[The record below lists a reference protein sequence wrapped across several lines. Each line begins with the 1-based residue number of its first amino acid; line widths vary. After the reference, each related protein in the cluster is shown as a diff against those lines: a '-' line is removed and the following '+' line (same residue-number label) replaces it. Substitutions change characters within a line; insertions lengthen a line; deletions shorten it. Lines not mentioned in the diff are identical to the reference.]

1 MSQAY
6 NLSQL
11 ANNLNTAGQLDATD
25 GLVGAVPPANGGTG
39 LATYTVGDI
48 IYATAAT
55 TLAKLAD
62 VATGNVLLSGGV
74 GVAPGYGK
82 VTLTTHVTGVLAVA
96 NGGTGAA
103 DAATARSNLGLAIGS
118 DVQGYS
124 ANLASWSG
132 RSVPSG
138 AVVGTTDSQTLSN
151 KTISGAET
159 GSTINDAGGS
169 AWSIGFREV
178 PQNAQSASYQ
188 LVAADNGKHIYSLNS
203 AAQTITVPPN
213 GTVSFPLGTTITII
227 NNGGSA
233 ITAYTLVIVRDN
245 MDD

>member
-1 MSQAY
+1 M
-6 NLSQL
+6 
-11 ANNLNTAGQLDATD
+11 
-25 GLVGAVPPANGGTG
+25 
-39 LATYTVGDI
+39 
-48 IYATAAT
+48 
-55 TLAKLAD
+55 
-62 VATGNVLLSGGV
+62 ATGSKITGT
-74 GVAPGYGK
+74 VAI
-82 VTLTTHVTGVLAVA
+82 A

-103 DAATARSNLGLAIGS
+103 DTATARSNLGLAIGS

-151 KTISGAET
+151 KTISGAAT
-159 GSTINDAGGS
+159 GSTVNDAGGS

-213 GTVSFPLGTTITII
+213 GTVGFPLGTTITII

-233 ITAYTLVIVRDN
+233 ITIAQGSGVTLCQAGTTSAGNRTLAVRGRATLIKVETN
-245 MDD
+245 VWFVSGTGIS